1 MRFLPYVLII
11 AVMAAST
18 QSQADDSRYSQAA
31 QLFQQLQQG
40 SASIEGRRFNVGDQ
54 EVTFAGSE
62 RFDIVP
68 VPNLDPGLPPYQMGV
83 AVWFELSPSGQF
95 VNPVKHRWDPL
106 ERFYVWINPAVPVT
120 ISLHQNYPEDR
131 PPSRQVYPDV
141 RYPAT
146 FQTFMPG
153 PHRLPVLFE
162 MDDDLRNEIMSM
174 VVVRADNPALP
185 VHGQP
190 FVQALQPDQ
199 LAGGNTGAEGVGG
212 EFRATAEAMTRFN
225 DEAVAQGTING
236 ESSRF
241 TIVGPSGPEMSMQ
254 PADVQFYMLGCGLS
268 HQFQLTLFK

>member
-1 MRFLPYVLII
+1 MRCLSYVLVVG
-11 AVMAAST
+11 VMAASL
-18 QSQADDSRYSQAA
+18 QLQADDTRYSQAA
-31 QLFQQLQQG
+31 QSFEQLQQG
-40 SASIEGRRFNVGDQ
+40 SQAIEGRRFEVGDE
-54 EVTFAGSE
+54 EVTFAGSD

-68 VPNLDPGLPPYQMGV
+68 VPNLDPGAPPYQMGV
-83 AVWFELSPSGQF
+83 AVWFQLEPSGQF
-95 VNPVKHRWDPL
+95 VNPVKHRWNPR
-106 ERFYVWINPAVPVT
+106 ERFYVWINPAVPMT

-131 PPSRQVYPDV
+131 PASRQVYPDV

-162 MDDDLRNEIMSM
+162 MDDDLRDEIMSM

-185 VHGQP
+185 VHAQP
-190 FVQALQPDQ
+190 FVQDLQPQQ

-212 EFRATAEAMTRFN
+212 AFRATAETMARFN
-225 DEAVAQGTING
+225 QEATEQGTIDG

-241 TIVGPSGPEMSMQ
+241 TIVGPSGPETSMQ
-254 PADVQFYMLGCGLS
+254 PSDVQFFMLGCGLS